1 MNKAGI
7 GSLTL
12 KMRIGKKIK
21 SDKDTEDT
29 EESVKETE

>member
-1 MNKAGI
+1 MNSAGI

-12 KMRIGKKIK
+12 KMRIGKTIK

-29 EESVKETE
+29 EEYDKQIE

>member
-1 MNKAGI
+1 MNRAGI
-7 GSLTL
+7 GALTL

-29 EESVKETE
+29 ESDKKTE